1 MVVKPTALKL
11 LFLQNL
17 KNIKTLA
24 QSKGSD
30 FTDSYKTTVHTFTAR
45 TEWGPAQMAQQVRG
59 KPDVVADAHNP
70 STPG

>member
-30 FTDSYKTTVHTFTAR
+30 FTDSYKTVRTFTAR
-45 TEWGPAQMAQQVRG
+45 TEWGPAQMAQQVRE
-59 KPDVVADAHNP
+59 KSDVVADSHNP

>member
-30 FTDSYKTTVHTFTAR
+30 FTDSYKTVHTFTAR
-45 TEWGPAQMAQQVRG
+45 TECPPSDGSAG
-59 KPDVVADAHNP
+59 KRKA
-70 STPG
+70 GCGG